1 MITVKQWTQAV
12 AQLGQTEKVFVGLRR
27 SIDTLPVT
35 GAATPTIQMLRQG
48 VSTFSTISP
57 SWTEA
62 GNGVYLMGLTSS
74 MKRTAGGLVIRLLSA
89 STPTINDAFILI
101 VGANPEDEAGNI
113 SRIRNINRRL
123 L

>member
-1 MITVKQWTQAV
+1 MPVVKQWTQAV
-12 AQLGQTEKVFVGLRR
+12 AQLGQTEKVFIGLWRG
-27 SIDTLPVT
+27 DTTPVT

-62 GNGVYLMGLTSS
+62 GNGVYLVGLTSS
-74 MKRTAGGLVIRLLSA
+74 MKRTAGGLVLRLLSA
-89 STPTINDAFILI
+89 ATPTINDAFVLA

-113 SRIRNINRRL
+113 SRIRNIHRRL